1 MTYDDFN
8 RLSGKRHQFIRGSV
22 HARAFRHRFV
32 ARACRDFFAHGGSVL
47 TYLLDTNVVLELRK
61 IGDGKADANVVAWVR
76 REDAASFFL
85 SAITILELE
94 RGILGV
100 QRRDVLQGA
109 RLRAWLDSHVRPEF
123 AGRMIAMDDAVATRC
138 AHLHIPDRR
147 NEVDA
152 LIAATAL
159 VHGLTVVTRN
169 VKDLDGTGTITVDPW
184 LG

>member
-1 MTYDDFN
+1 M
-8 RLSGKRHQFIRGSV
+8 
-22 HARAFRHRFV
+22 
-32 ARACRDFFAHGGSVL
+32 
-47 TYLLDTNVVLELRK
+47 TYLLDTNVISELRK
-61 IGDGKADANVVAWVR
+61 IGDGKADANVLAWIE
-76 REDAASFFL
+76 REDSSSFFL

-100 QRRDVLQGA
+100 QRRDARQGA
-109 RLRAWLDSHVRPEF
+109 RLRTWLDSHVRPEF
-123 AGRMIAMDDAVATRC
+123 AGRIIAIDHAIATRC

-159 VHGLTVVTRN
+159 VHELTVVTRN
-169 VKDLDGTGTITVDPW
+169 VKDFEGTGAIIVDPW